1 MTDEP
6 ILISRKRS
14 SKLLGISV
22 GTFDMLRRRGLIEA
36 VLIGKRKLFRLEDV
50 RALALTPRQRKALS
64 RDCVGFVQ

>member
-6 ILISRKRS
+6 ILISRKRC

-22 GTFDMLRRRGLIEA
+22 GTFDMLRRRGLIEGV
-36 VLIGKRKLFRLEDV
+36 VLGKRILFRVEDV

-64 RDCVGFVQ
+64 QESAASVQ

>member
-22 GTFDMLRRRGLIEA
+22 GTFDMLRRRGVIEG
-36 VLIGKRKLFRLEDV
+36 VPIGKRILFRLEDV
-50 RALALTPRQRKALS
+50 QRLALRPSQRKALD
-64 RDCVGFVQ
+64 RECAGTVQ